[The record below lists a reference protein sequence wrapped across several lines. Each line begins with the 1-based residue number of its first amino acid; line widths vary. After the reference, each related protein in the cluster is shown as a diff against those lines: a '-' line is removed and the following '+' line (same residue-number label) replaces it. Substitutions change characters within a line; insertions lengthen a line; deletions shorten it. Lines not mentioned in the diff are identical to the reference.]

1 MIDPSAMMFWW
12 KEAFY
17 VCLAMTTGTLSYL
30 MRALDAKERL
40 AVYRVLIEAGGLHIG
55 RKPAVQR
62 YDAVRLFLS
71 CRG

>member
-1 MIDPSAMMFWW
+1 MIDPSLLPTWW

-17 VCLAMTTGTLSYL
+17 VCLAMATGTLSYL

-40 AVYRVLIEAGGLHIG
+40 AVSRVLIEAGGLHIV

-71 CRG
+71 CPG